1 MSGWNQAPLPR
12 DQIMLIPVTL
22 EDCIPQDHP
31 VRIFWE
37 ILDGLEWSAWESRYV
52 LVRGQPPIPPKVMA
66 AAILYGLS
74 LGLRSG
80 RRLEWACESV
90 LEIKWLVEGRRIDH
104 STFCDFR
111 TKFAGELKDV
121 FRQTGRVAIGIGMT
135 QLNQVALDGT
145 RVKANSSR
153 HGTAS
158 SKTLEARLAVLD
170 EQIDRMLAEAE
181 EADRRDGDLF
191 GEGVSNRLPRE
202 LADVKKRQQLL
213 RQALSAAKKADAKR
227 QTKKSDGADEP
238 PPGSDQSK
246 GNKKKHPARV
256 PVADP
261 ESSILPNKEGG
272 HAPNYN
278 PVVAVADG
286 VIVDTDVLPN
296 NNEGQTVIPAVDRL
310 QSAFGEFPDQL
321 LADGIFA
328 TGSNLSELAK
338 REITA
343 VMPVDPAW
351 ISQDNPARRADP
363 RVAVSETDWPR
374 LPRTRQKEPKL
385 HRAAFVYDVDRDC
398 YYCPMGRELVF
409 KKTTRK
415 SRTIDSIYRVYECR
429 SCEDCPLAAA
439 CKSHTVKRR
448 MVSHDEHEPVRQKL
462 AERMKTEDA
471 KALYQKRTHLAETS
485 FAFIKQWIG
494 IRQFHLRGL
503 DKVRT
508 EWLWACTACNL
519 RKLVLAI
526 GQVCARRPAYG
537 G

>member
-1 MSGWNQAPLPR
+1 
-12 DQIMLIPVTL
+12 MLIPVTL
-22 EDCIPQDHP
+22 ADCIPEDHP

-37 ILDGLEWSAWESRYV
+37 IVDGLDWSGWESRYV

-104 STFCDFR
+104 STFCEFR
-111 TKFAGELKDV
+111 TKFADELKDV
-121 FRQTGRVAIGIGMT
+121 FKQTGRVAIGIGMT
-135 QLNQVALDGT
+135 HLNQVALDGT

-158 SKTLEARLAVLD
+158 SKILESRLADLD
-170 EQIDRMLAEAE
+170 EQIDRMLVEAE
-181 EADRRDGDLF
+181 EADRRDRDLF
-191 GEGVSNRLPRE
+191 GEHVSSRVPRE

-213 RQALSAAKKADAKR
+213 RQALSAAKQADAKR
-227 QTKKSDGADEP
+227 QTKRSAGADQP
-238 PPGSDQSK
+238 QTADDQDR
-246 GNKKKHPARV
+246 GNHQTRCAKV

-261 ESSILPNKEGG
+261 DSSILPNKEGG
-272 HAPNYN
+272 WGPNYS
-278 PVVAVADG
+278 PVVAVAG
-286 VIVDTDVLPN
+286 GMIVDTDVLPDT
-296 NNEGQTVIPAVDRL
+296 NEGSTVTPTMDHL
-310 QSAFGEFPDQL
+310 LSAFGQSPGQL
-321 LADGIFA
+321 LADGAFA

-338 REITA
+338 RGIEA

-351 ISQDNPARRADP
+351 ISPDNPARRADP
-363 RVAVSETDWPR
+363 SVAVPEADWSK
-374 LPRTRQKEPKL
+374 LPRTGQKEPKL
-385 HRAAFVYDVDRDC
+385 HRAAFVYDADRDR

-409 KKTTRK
+409 KKTTKK
-415 SRTIDSIYRVYECR
+415 SPTIDSIYRVYECR
-429 SCEDCPLAAA
+429 SCEGCPLAAA
-439 CKSHTVKRR
+439 CKSDRVKRR
-448 MVSHDEHEPVRQKL
+448 TVSHDEHEPDRQKL
-462 AERMKTEDA
+462 AERMKTDEG
-471 KALYQKRTHLAETS
+471 KALYQKRSHLAETP

-494 IRQFHLRGL
+494 IRQFLLRGL

-526 GQVCARRPAYG
+526 GKVCAASPAQAG
-537 G
+537 